1 MSYKNLK
8 SVLNLLILFLILFSF
23 AGTAAASHAP
33 LAVSDSD
40 SGNFGKM
47 ADSNQGKS
55 VSTPRSSDSEVR
67 DVTLELESPSTIA
80 FLIIA
85 GLIALIVAYFIL
97 SKS

>member
-8 SVLNLLILFLILFSF
+8 SILNLLILFLILFSF
-23 AGTAAASHAP
+23 AGTAAASNVP
-33 LAVSDSD
+33 LAVSDSE
-40 SGNFGKM
+40 NFGKM